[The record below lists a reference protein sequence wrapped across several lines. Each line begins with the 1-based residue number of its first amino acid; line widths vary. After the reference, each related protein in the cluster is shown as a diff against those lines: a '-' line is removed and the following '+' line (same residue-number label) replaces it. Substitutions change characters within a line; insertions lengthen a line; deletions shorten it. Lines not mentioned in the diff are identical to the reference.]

1 VERTRRKRRV
11 VNVRRAGPPFTR
23 TSDSESSY
31 RGINR
36 LMRSRVL
43 VSIFLVVAGG
53 VAMFKGGFLMFVPV
67 DSGGGFVGEG
77 MFYAGALRFIGAS
90 VLAVALRVRSGLAS
104 GLACREL
111 CGAFGGHRPGA
122 QGNVQA
128 CS

>member
-1 VERTRRKRRV
+1 
-11 VNVRRAGPPFTR
+11 
-23 TSDSESSY
+23 
-31 RGINR
+31 
-36 LMRSRVL
+36 
-43 VSIFLVVAGG
+43 
-53 VAMFKGGFLMFVPV
+53 MFKGGFLMFVPV

-104 GLACREL
+104 GLAYREL